1 MLLVERISVRTLK
14 ASTLGLERIKYARQ
28 QKERVIEDP
37 QWLLEA
43 SKVLEPNIDWEARE
57 YFADGAT
64 LTTFRRFLYG
74 TKPIKAPTFKA
85 YCQILGLNW
94 EEIVEQD
101 SQNPVKSSF
110 YVQRKSTEKNES
122 IESRCCQEIQKPGS
136 LTRIKAPEQMGKT
149 WLLGKVLG
157 FAREQG
163 YQTVTLDFRLA
174 DDTIFSDY
182 ETFLQWMCVNV
193 AESLDLEENLDKYW
207 KKMYGSNKNCTR
219 YFQNYLL
226 ANINNPLILGLD
238 NVDLVFEQ
246 PKIFNDFCKLIRY
259 WYDQAKTT
267 DHIGEIWKKIRF
279 VIVHSTEVYRGMDI
293 NSSPLAGVGLTVEPL
308 EFKPEQVLFL
318 VQQYEL
324 DWNNSDIEKLM
335 ELVGGNPTLV
345 HKALD
350 SAKQQNL
357 SLEELLK
364 FAPTESG
371 VFRDHLGRHLHNLR
385 QYPELASAFLLCVN
399 SQEAVNI
406 DSQLGFKLHRMGLVK
421 LDRNCVTPSCNLYR
435 QYFSSRL
442 EMVKLTT

>member
-1 MLLVERISVRTLK
+1 MLSVEEISVRTLK
-14 ASTLGLERIKYARQ
+14 ASTQGLESIKYARQ
-28 QKERVIEDP
+28 QKERAIEDSK
-37 QWLLEA
+37 WLSEA
-43 SKVLEPNIDWEARE
+43 SKVLEPDVDWEASE
-57 YFADGAT
+57 YFADGVSLA
-64 LTTFRRFLYG
+64 TFRRFLYG

-85 YCQILGLNW
+85 YSQVLGLNW

-101 SQNPVKSSF
+101 NKNPAKSPF
-110 YVQRKSTEKNES
+110 YVQRKSTEKHKS
-122 IESRCCQEIQKPGS
+122 IESRCYEEIQKPGT

-149 WLLGKVLG
+149 WLLEKVLG
-157 FAREQG
+157 FAREQE

-174 DDTIFSDY
+174 DNTIFGDY
-182 ETFLQWMCVNV
+182 ETFLQWICVNV
-193 AESLDLEENLDKYW
+193 GESLDLEENLDKYW

-246 PKIFNDFCKLIRY
+246 PNIFNDFCKLIRY
-259 WYDQAKTT
+259 WYDQAKST
-267 DHIGEIWKKIRF
+267 DHIGDIWKKIRF

-293 NSSPLAGVGLTVEPL
+293 NSSPLAGVGLTVEPP
-308 EFKPEQVLFL
+308 EFKSEQVLLL

-324 DWNNSDIEKLM
+324 DWNTSDIEKLM
-335 ELVGGNPTLV
+335 KLMGGNPTLV

-364 FAPTESG
+364 LAATESG
-371 VFRDHLGRHLHNLR
+371 IFRDHLGRHLHNLR
-385 QYPELASAFLLCVN
+385 QYPELASVFLLCVN
-399 SQEAVNI
+399 SQEPVDI

-421 LDRNCVTPSCNLYR
+421 LDGNCVTPSCNLYHR
-435 QYFSSRL
+435 YFSSRL
-442 EMVKLTT
+442 VTAKLTT